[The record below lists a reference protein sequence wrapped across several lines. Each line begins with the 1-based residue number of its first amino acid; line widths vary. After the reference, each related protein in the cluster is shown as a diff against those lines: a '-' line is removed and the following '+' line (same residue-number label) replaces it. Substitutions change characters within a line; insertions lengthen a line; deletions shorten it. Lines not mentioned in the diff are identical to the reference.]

1 MITFTQ
7 VEQAKINNYL
17 NHLLESGKGGWEEFR
32 CATPEETNGRNILHL
47 RDMLAKRGLTTRG
60 NKAELVERL
69 HSTEPNQ
76 EKIRKRYHQ
85 NLFRDVIRMIE
96 RYGDDGM
103 GDKPEGMCRVE
114 YWLAHLNPDQ
124 IRR

>member
-1 MITFTQ
+1 
-7 VEQAKINNYL
+7 
-17 NHLLESGKGGWEEFR
+17 
-32 CATPEETNGRNILHL
+32 
-47 RDMLAKRGLTTRG
+47 MLAKRGLTTRG

-103 GDKPEGMCRVE
+103 GDKPEEMCRVE